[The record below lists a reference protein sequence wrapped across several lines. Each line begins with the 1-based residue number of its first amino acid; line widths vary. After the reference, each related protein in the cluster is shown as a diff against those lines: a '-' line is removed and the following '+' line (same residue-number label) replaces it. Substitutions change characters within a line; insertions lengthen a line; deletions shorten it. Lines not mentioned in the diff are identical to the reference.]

1 MHVALTLL
9 SATGACS
16 AMSETEC
23 RHIAITSETR
33 GACFISL
40 LEEFMWEYRQGIAIG
55 LTLSG
60 FGMLPFII
68 SLEIV
73 YMEIM
78 KRSRMVRI
86 AAIMNGIVET
96 ILFEDCI

>member
-1 MHVALTLL
+1 MALTLL

-40 LEEFMWEYRQGIAIG
+40 LLYNEKGRAALLQLKRGKKFMKKCSLSLNNSSIADRYVKSMI
-55 LTLSG
+55 
-60 FGMLPFII
+60 
-68 SLEIV
+68 
-73 YMEIM
+73 
-78 KRSRMVRI
+78 
-86 AAIMNGIVET
+86 
-96 ILFEDCI
+96 